1 MILVGNFLM
10 IMIIVNNLLL
20 FDLVVGITI
29 SSNLFPLMGWS
40 SQNFDVRFSLCY
52 VWFMGNIKKEKIC

>member
-1 MILVGNFLM
+1 M
-10 IMIIVNNLLL
+10 IMIIVNNLFL

-52 VWFMGNIKKEKIC
+52 VWFLENIKKKKIC